1 MKYSILGFNQEI
13 VCAIKK
19 DVQTDNGNIKHLCLD
34 VIDLLILK
42 DVSDFMNRSKIIK
55 LTIDDK
61 IYFSITHKCI
71 LEDLPILGIK
81 KQALKDRIDKMVQ
94 LGILDKKVVRDNGGT
109 WVGYRTTKVY
119 EDLIYSNNN
128 QDGVY
133 LTTRGGCSELHE
145 GGVVN
150 YNPNNTITI
159 NNSTINNKEE
169 DIIISSKKND
179 YQAIV
184 DCWNEHNGKKLG
196 KVTKVTERRKK
207 AIKKALDDNG
217 ITQEQLMLFFKTLPL
232 ADKWLYNPNK
242 QHANWKPDFDWWL
255 SNPNG
260 WLTKGLEGKVH
271 LENPQAYSSIMLG
284 KDAPYTPI
292 CDGAL
297 SWNEYYNCYMYVGYW
312 DGKHIPDGYDD
323 DTRPDGASVTLNNGR
338 GTITWDKNTK
348 QWEKV

>member
-1 MKYSILGFNQEI
+1 MEHHFNTNIAKTYGIEEAILLHHFYFWIAKNAANGKHFHDGLYWTYNS
-13 VCAIKK
+13 KK
-19 DVQTDNGNIKHLCLD
+19 AYADFFTYMNETKIFRVIKHL
-34 VIDLLILK
+34 
-42 DVSDFMNRSKIIK
+42 
-55 LTIDDK
+55 
-61 IYFSITHKCI
+61 
-71 LEDLPILGIK
+71 E
-81 KQALKDRIDKMVQ
+81 
-94 LGILDKKVVRDNGGT
+94 
-109 WVGYRTTKVY
+109 
-119 EDLIYSNNN
+119 E
-128 QDGVY
+128 
-133 LTTRGGCSELHE
+133 E
-145 GGVVN
+145 GVVVKGK
-150 YNPNNTITI
+150 YNKDKWDKTNWYAITQKGLELLKECGYEMQPFSTSLQNDIFDSGKMNDGTLQNEQSILINNTNEI
-159 NNSTINNKEE
+159 NTNSNKEE
-169 DIIISSKKND
+169 NTNVFPKKND

-184 DCWNEHNGKKLG
+184 DCWNEHNGKRLG

-284 KDAPYTPI
+284 KDAPYTPLT
-292 CDGAL
+292 DGAL
-297 SWNEYYNCYMYVGYW
+297 SWNEYYSSFIFVGYW

-323 DTRPDGASVTLNNGR
+323 DTRPDGATIMLNNGR
-338 GTITWDKNTK
+338 GNITWNKNTK

>member
-1 MKYSILGFNQEI
+1 MEHRFNVQFARDYGIEEAILIENLYLWIARNVANEKHKYERRYWTYNSAKAFAELFPYINETKIYRVLSHLEDVEFI
-13 VCAIKK
+13 IKGK
-19 DVQTDNGNIKHLCLD
+19 FSQDKHDRTNWYSFSDKGLSRLHTEKYDTKNFSETFQNGDMDFAKMQNGNCK
-34 VIDLLILK
+34 
-42 DVSDFMNRSKIIK
+42 NAN
-55 LTIDDK
+55 
-61 IYFSITHKCI
+61 CI
-71 LEDLPILGIK
+71 LINKTDIK
-81 KQALKDRIDKMVQ
+81 QQI
-94 LGILDKKVVRDNGGT
+94 
-109 WVGYRTTKVY
+109 
-119 EDLIYSNNN
+119 E
-128 QDGVY
+128 
-133 LTTRGGCSELHE
+133 
-145 GGVVN
+145 
-150 YNPNNTITI
+150 
-159 NNSTINNKEE
+159 NKEE

-232 ADKWLYNPNK
+232 ADKWLYNPKK

-284 KDAPYTPI
+284 KDAPYTPLT
-292 CDGAL
+292 DGAL
-297 SWNEYYNCYMYVGYW
+297 SFNEYYNCYMYVGYW

-338 GTITWDKNTK
+338 GTLVWSAITKTWIK
-348 QWEKV
+348 Q

>member
-1 MKYSILGFNQEI
+1 MGNFKSELSNYQNVPRELVFDKTLSDRARFVYVFMACKPDGWDFFLEPMSKDIGYSVDTLRKYLNELVASGWLVKGEQSNEHGIFGAVEYTLKATKFTDTENFRYGKNTAQENI
-13 VCAIKK
+13 DNISLPNTK
-19 DVQTDNGNIKHLCLD
+19 DTDNKEKKEKN
-34 VIDLLILK
+34 
-42 DVSDFMNRSKIIK
+42 KIIP
-55 LTIDDK
+55 
-61 IYFSITHKCI
+61 C
-71 LEDLPILGIK
+71 
-81 KQALKDRIDKMVQ
+81 Q
-94 LGILDKKVVRDNGGT
+94 
-109 WVGYRTTKVY
+109 
-119 EDLIYSNNN
+119 
-128 QDGVY
+128 
-133 LTTRGGCSELHE
+133 
-145 GGVVN
+145 
-150 YNPNNTITI
+150 
-159 NNSTINNKEE
+159 
-169 DIIISSKKND
+169 KND

-271 LENPQAYSSIMLG
+271 LENPQAYSIIMLG
-284 KDAPYTPI
+284 KDAPYTPE

-323 DTRPDGASVTLNNGR
+323 ETRPDGASVTLNNGR
-338 GTITWDKNTK
+338 GEIVWSAITKTWNKI
-348 QWEKV
+348 

>member
-1 MKYSILGFNQEI
+1 MGNFKSELSNYQNVPRELVFDKTLSDRARFVYVFMACKPDGWDFYLEPMAKDIGYSVDTLRKYLNELVASGWLVKGEQSNEHGIFGAVEYTLKATKITDTENFRYGKNAAQKNI
-13 VCAIKK
+13 DNISLANTK
-19 DVQTDNGNIKHLCLD
+19 DTDNKEKKEKN
-34 VIDLLILK
+34 
-42 DVSDFMNRSKIIK
+42 KIIP
-55 LTIDDK
+55 
-61 IYFSITHKCI
+61 C
-71 LEDLPILGIK
+71 
-81 KQALKDRIDKMVQ
+81 Q
-94 LGILDKKVVRDNGGT
+94 
-109 WVGYRTTKVY
+109 
-119 EDLIYSNNN
+119 
-128 QDGVY
+128 
-133 LTTRGGCSELHE
+133 
-145 GGVVN
+145 
-150 YNPNNTITI
+150 
-159 NNSTINNKEE
+159 
-169 DIIISSKKND
+169 KND

-312 DGKHIPDGYDD
+312 DGVHIADGYTDD
-323 DTRPDGASVTLNNGR
+323 DRPNGATITLNNGR
-338 GTITWDKNTK
+338 GVITWNSESRK
-348 QWEKV
+348 WEKYD